1 MLLNLC
7 KSYFFPKKHFFTLSE
22 NHQQT
27 LSVNKPAN
35 NSLKLPYHYH
45 IMSTSRKTNLTLILT
60 LFGII
65 LLGAC
70 GNDVNDELP
79 QEILTFINKYYP
91 NSAVS
96 SFDEAKNGSY
106 TVTIRNGAILKF
118 DSQMKWT
125 EINGNGVTLPPM
137 MIMDESPAPLFRYIK
152 EMERTNEVYL
162 LSRNSE
168 IYRVEFL
175 DTYITYTIATGT
187 ISYPK

>member
-1 MLLNLC
+1 
-7 KSYFFPKKHFFTLSE
+7 
-22 NHQQT
+22 
-27 LSVNKPAN
+27 
-35 NSLKLPYHYH
+35 
-45 IMSTSRKTNLTLILT
+45 MSTSRKTNLTLILT

-137 MIMDESPAPLFRYIK
+137 MIMDESPAPLFRYIE